1 MISFSNF
8 QGNPY
13 IGVYCAASNKHAFAP
28 MCSDDVLLD
37 KLRESLSVEV
47 IKLSIGGATI
57 VGSLIAM
64 NSHGVIVSNIA
75 SEEEIAMI
83 PKELSVAKMQDD
95 VNATGNNIL
104 VTDKA
109 AMVHPGVTRET
120 LQTLSDVFE
129 VEVVRG
135 TIADIAT
142 VGSVAVA
149 TGKGLICHPRA
160 TEDNIATLKELFSVP
175 VTLATLNYGT
185 PWLGACVV
193 ANDRGAVVGEKTTP
207 IELGKLEDG
216 LLLY

>member
-1 MISFSNF
+1 M
-8 QGNPY
+8 
-13 IGVYCAASNKHAFAP
+13 ASNKHAFAP
-28 MCSDDVLLD
+28 MCADDVLLD
-37 KLRESLSVEV
+37 KLKDSLSVEV

-57 VGSLIAM
+57 VGSLVAM

-83 PKELSVAKMQDD
+83 PKELEVAKMQDD
-95 VNATGNNIL
+95 INATGNNIL

-109 AMVHPGVTRET
+109 AMVHPGATAET
-120 LQTLSDVFE
+120 LRTISDIFQ

-135 TIADIAT
+135 TIAGIAT
-142 VGSVAVA
+142 VGSVAIA
-149 TGKGLICHPRA
+149 TGKGMICHPRA
-160 TEDNIATLKELFSVP
+160 TEENISTLSQLFSVP

-185 PWLGACVV
+185 PWLGACAV

-207 IELGKLEDG
+207 IEIGKIEDG